1 MSERVLDA
9 SALLALFLDET
20 GAEAVR
26 EALASARISS
36 VNMAEVLSKAFDYGI
51 PLEESSRALEGLPV
65 VVMPFTREDAYLVS
79 SLRSATKPK
88 GLSLGDRCC
97 LALGLRSGLPVL
109 TAERIWAELD
119 VGVTINLIR

>member
-1 MSERVLDA
+1 VLDA